1 MKKIK
6 CEEIYDNYFI
16 ELYLSNELDR
26 GKVSEFEKHLDEC
39 DSCSSLVNDEKLILD
54 SLDITNNKS
63 IMIPPVDLDK
73 KILRTIS
80 KDSNNEDKNSKKN
93 NNIFSIF
100 SNNPYSSGIAVAVS
114 VLIMV
119 VLTMSNDNLSIDDI
133 YNIGNNNNNLYSNIE
148 EIDLDL
154 ELENFFSLEEDLLL
168 YSYDEIDSLEE
179 IERKQDI
186 AFGFI
191 SEVDDDNIDY
201 FNYDDLNY
209 YSDDENVVDDASS
222 ELEQELEDM
231 YEFLGA

>member
-1 MKKIK
+1 MKNIK

-16 ELYLSNELDR
+16 ELYLSNELDSD
-26 GKVSEFEKHLDEC
+26 KKDEFEKHLSEC
-39 DSCSSLVNDEKLILD
+39 DKCSSLLNDEKLILD
-54 SLDITNNKS
+54 SLEIIDDKNI
-63 IMIPPVDLDK
+63 IIPPIELDK
-73 KILRTIS
+73 KILKTIS
-80 KDSNNEDKNSKKN
+80 KDSNNIGVN

-119 VLTMSNDNLSIDDI
+119 ILTISNDNSSIDDI
-133 YNIGNNNNNLYSNIE
+133 YNIDNTNNNLYSNIE
-148 EIDLDL
+148 EVDFDL
-154 ELENFFSLEEDLLL
+154 ELENFFSLEEDILL

-191 SEVDDDNIDY
+191 SEVEDDDIDY

-209 YSDDENVVDDASS
+209 YSDEGIVVEDANS
-222 ELEQELEDM
+222 ELEQEFESM
-231 YEFLGA
+231 YEFLGV